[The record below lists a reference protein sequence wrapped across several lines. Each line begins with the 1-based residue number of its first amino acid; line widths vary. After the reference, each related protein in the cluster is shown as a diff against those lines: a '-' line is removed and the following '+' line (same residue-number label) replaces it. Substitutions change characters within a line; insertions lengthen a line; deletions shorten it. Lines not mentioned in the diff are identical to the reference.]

1 MTGRDLGAA
10 LAVAEEAASWAQRHI
25 TSRRPG
31 PGDSEEKAGPGDWVT
46 SVDREVEEHIRAALL
61 AAFPGDV
68 VIGEEAGR
76 SVGAGQTGAGPD
88 GAGPAAGAGQTGAG
102 QAAGAGPD
110 GAGPAAGAAQA
121 SVSTDGAAAGLAQAG
136 DGGLTWYI
144 DPIDGTT
151 NFVHGLPG
159 VSVSIAAVDTRGVAV
174 GVVHDV
180 YRDEAFTAIR
190 GRGARVGGV
199 AVAAGDEAERVGLR
213 GGLLLTEWSGLL
225 PWPGMY
231 GLITDLQE
239 RFTATRVL
247 GSCALSLA
255 SVGAGRATGAVLGGH
270 YNPWDVLAGALI
282 AAEAGC
288 VVFDADGVAGDV
300 PMGGLGVAG
309 PDEADEIRTAWQRA
323 RKAEAAP

>member
-1 MTGRDLGAA
+1 MTGRDLGAV
-10 LAVAEEAASWAQRHI
+10 LAVAEEAARWAQRHI

-31 PGDSEEKAGPGDWVT
+31 PGDPEEKAGPGDWVT

-76 SVGAGQTGAGPD
+76 SVGAGQA
-88 GAGPAAGAGQTGAG
+88 
-102 QAAGAGPD
+102 
-110 GAGPAAGAAQA
+110 AAGAA
-121 SVSTDGAAAGLAQAG
+121 AAAGLAQAG

-159 VSVSIAAVDTRGVAV
+159 VSVSIAAVDAAGVAV

-180 YRDEAFTAIR
+180 YRDEAFSAIR
-190 GRGARVGGV
+190 GRGARVDGVTV
-199 AVAAGDEAERVGLR
+199 AVGDEGERVGLR

-231 GLITDLQE
+231 GLITDLQGQ
-239 RFTATRVL
+239 FTATRVL

-255 SVGAGRATGAVLGGH
+255 SVGAGRATGAVLGGR

-300 PMGGLGVAG
+300 PMGGLGVAR
-309 PDEADEIRTAWQRA
+309 PDVADAIRTAWQDARA
-323 RKAEAAP
+323 RAAAAGQVTTGGAGRAS